1 MARKGHGREEGGSPL
16 DRLVATIES
25 AAAGM
30 HWLGSPAILLDAA
43 WPQAL
48 AEVYRRFDGAELFLG
63 TLTLMP
69 ATQVQTE
76 RRDDPGATAE
86 ERSTTYYRVGQ
97 LEGDDLY
104 VDDHGQVWRLEEDT
118 GEWLAEGSRLDRWLL
133 GVIEAQGT
141 LYDREGEFSDEAFD
155 EEGDVTAATS
165 ERMHRRILKRDRDA
179 VAPRWRLARA
189 LVQQGNL
196 EAARDELETA
206 VATQPAFA
214 WAWFDLGRISERLGE
229 LGNAVDE
236 MEAAAQARPDYEH
249 AGYFWAQAA
258 RLARA
263 AGDEARREAC
273 TREALARSPGLVASQ
288 RDGARES
295 LESGELE
302 AARELIETAAAL
314 APRDLMVMDLMARIH
329 ARIDEAAPPA

>member
-16 DRLVATIES
+16 DRLVAAIES
-25 AAAGM
+25 AATGM
-30 HWLGSPAILLDAA
+30 HWRGAPAILLDAA

-86 ERSTTYYRVGQ
+86 ERGATYYRVGQ

-104 VDDHGQVWRLEEDT
+104 VDDGGQVWRLEEDT

-133 GVIEAQGT
+133 GVVEAQGL
-141 LYDREGEFSDEAFD
+141 LYDRDGEFSDEAFD
-155 EEGDVTAATS
+155 DDGDVTAVTS
-165 ERMHRRILKRDRDA
+165 ERMHRRLLKRDRDA

-189 LVQQGNL
+189 MVQQGKL
-196 EAARDELETA
+196 EEARDELEA
-206 VATQPAFA
+206 VVAAQPAFA

-236 MEAAAQARPDYEH
+236 LEAAAKARPDYEH

-258 RLARA
+258 RVARV
-263 AGDEARREAC
+263 AGDEARREGCA
-273 TREALARSPGLVASQ
+273 REALARAPGLVASQ

-295 LESGELE
+295 LDAGELE
-302 AARELIETAAAL
+302 AARELVETAAAL

-329 ARIDEAAPPA
+329 ARIDEESPPA